1 MVIIY
6 ILVNFTGLGYMHN
19 ILGNR
24 QFRIV
29 CLVLVVEG
37 VISYFSLLLECFDSG
52 FLLLLTVVPG
62 HQCWR
67 RIQKKCAVRSRTG
80 RILTETLYLCVSLAL
95 LTVPLVGGVLLQA
108 SSQQEQVVMMFGRE
122 SLEEES
128 QELSIVLLSR
138 LNSLQPGDDT
148 HQWTQ
153 VVIIVVGD

>member
-1 MVIIY
+1 M
-6 ILVNFTGLGYMHN
+6 
-19 ILGNR
+19 
-24 QFRIV
+24 
-29 CLVLVVEG
+29 
-37 VISYFSLLLECFDSG
+37 
-52 FLLLLTVVPG
+52 
-62 HQCWR
+62 
-67 RIQKKCAVRSRTG
+67 
-80 RILTETLYLCVSLAL
+80 SLAL

-148 HQWTQ
+148 LQWTP